1 MSRHYKEMS
10 TLDEEQSLSCSTT
23 SITNE
28 KMLDCILHTKEHSN
42 TANAV
47 SIHDA
52 QYCEKCNT
60 IGMIENDTGCSSKSL
75 IWENESYIS
84 EKAAFDNKI
93 TSASA
98 QEEKPHLENMVEEE
112 KRVQS
117 ASSQIISSPP
127 NLSSYIT
134 LDSQLE
140 QCASSPFQIA
150 AEETIGSPMISE
162 GDYFPD
168 TIAEIRCTSDSS
180 TSPNAIAK
188 EEYENGNLPTI
199 SEGEYLPYTTAINQ
213 YDSISVTKL
222 CQQNC
227 TTGYGVNN
235 AVPVD
240 SLKQETLNNHD
251 FPYVTEDDISHTAA
265 SPTCTDKETRL

>member
-1 MSRHYKEMS
+1 MNHRHTEMS
-10 TLDEEQSLSCSTT
+10 MLDEEQSSSHSSTT
-23 SITNE
+23 VTNE
-28 KMLDCILHTKEHSN
+28 KMLDYILHTKEHSN

-47 SIHDA
+47 SIHDT
-52 QYCEKCNT
+52 QHCEKNRDNT
-60 IGMIENDTGCSSKSL
+60 INDTGCSSESL
-75 IWENESYIS
+75 TWENGSYIS
-84 EKAAFDNKI
+84 EKAVFDNKI
-93 TSASA
+93 MSVSA
-98 QEEKPHLENMVEEE
+98 QEKKPRLENMVEEE

-150 AEETIGSPMISE
+150 AEETNRSPVISE

-168 TIAEIRCTSDSS
+168 TIAEIRSTSDSS
-180 TSPNAIAK
+180 TSPNAI
-188 EEYENGNLPTI
+188 EETYGNENSPAI
-199 SEGEYLPYTTAINQ
+199 SEGEYLPYTSAINQ
-213 YDSISVTKL
+213 CNSISVTKL

-227 TTGYGVNN
+227 TTGMYNT
-235 AVPVD
+235 VPVD

-251 FPYVTEDDISHTAA
+251 FPYVELTEDDSTSH
-265 SPTCTDKETRL
+265 